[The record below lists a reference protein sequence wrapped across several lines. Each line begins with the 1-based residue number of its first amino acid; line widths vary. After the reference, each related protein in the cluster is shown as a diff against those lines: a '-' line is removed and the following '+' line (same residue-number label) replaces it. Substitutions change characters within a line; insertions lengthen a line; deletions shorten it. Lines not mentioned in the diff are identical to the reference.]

1 MTVRNRGKSK
11 YTRKGN
17 SKVQRK
23 KQVKKGGFFGP
34 FTRKASSQR
43 GKMQAIEQARKA
55 KTLRKSLGGVCGDEQ
70 DRLTN
75 AIDVEQQALNE
86 FLEIERIYNS
96 KKKIHDSAVKNLS
109 VQKKAAQKC
118 TSEQNSKIQRSIR
131 KQRNEANIK
140 YMKDGLGSFKQGI
153 ADRASRVGNEISAA
167 RDRSRQRDRERSQRN
182 KQLQEERMRIAREEV
197 MRSNLSPSI
206 PPEVPSPNSVMDEL
220 Q

>member
-1 MTVRNRGKSK
+1 MPKKTTRGKSK
-11 YTRKGN
+11 GTRKIN
-17 SKVQRK
+17 CQRK

-70 DRLTN
+70 DLLTN
-75 AIDVEQQALNE
+75 AIDIEQQSLND
-86 FLEIERIYNS
+86 FLKVEEMYNS
-96 KKKIHDSAVKNLS
+96 KKKIHDSALRNLS
-109 VQKKAAQKC
+109 KQKKATQKC

-140 YMKDGLGSFKQGI
+140 YMKDGVGSFKQGMT
-153 ADRASRVGNEISAA
+153 DRATRVGNEFSAA
-167 RDRSRQRDRERSQRN
+167 RERSRQRDRERSIRN
-182 KQLQEERMRIAREEV
+182 KELQEERMRIAREEV
-197 MRSNLSPSI
+197 MRGNLSPSV